1 MLEKLNRLLNF
12 CKEYN
17 LTIAQD
23 LIESILKTL
32 ETVTD
37 EKLITALCQSILN
50 KKLAELMVNS
60 DKLTSKEKG
69 ILELE
74 IKFLQDSILK

>member
-50 KKLAELMVNS
+50 KKLAEFMVNS
-60 DKLTSKEKG
+60 NNLTSSEKG
-69 ILELE
+69 TLELE
-74 IKFLQDSILK
+74 IKFLQENILK